1 MTFKFQDHLATGKL
15 LAFRTQNWSSFQIPT
30 VYVIISFLKGQKY
43 RVRNYRFVAKLFLW
57 IATTMK
63 MHKAQNLNK
72 FQSYRNESI
81 IYSIQSTMTWLGGR
95 KHCQLNVFLHQPCA
109 VFSANLLMLE

>member
-1 MTFKFQDHLATGKL
+1 MTFKFLDHLTTGKL

-63 MHKAQNLNK
+63 MHKAQNLK
-72 FQSYRNESI
+72 VVYMCIFFVSMWCI
-81 IYSIQSTMTWLGGR
+81 FALPG
-95 KHCQLNVFLHQPCA
+95 
-109 VFSANLLMLE
+109 